1 MNKEVTNIKNVNIL
15 IKTISDEIEKG
26 KIKLKNALE
35 IEKTFSYW
43 NIGMH
48 INNHLLSNSDKSD
61 YGEDLFNKISNTL
74 NIGVRTLYLSVQ
86 FYKAYNNIKSLSN
99 NLTWSHFKI
108 LLTHCLISLNIICSY
123 RTCGSY

>member
-1 MNKEVTNIKNVNIL
+1 MSTMNKEVTNIKNVNIL

-48 INNHLLSNSDKSD
+48 INNLMCV
-61 YGEDLFNKISNTL
+61 F
-74 NIGVRTLYLSVQ
+74 
-86 FYKAYNNIKSLSN
+86 
-99 NLTWSHFKI
+99 
-108 LLTHCLISLNIICSY
+108 
-123 RTCGSY
+123 